1 MAPLKWDQVGERLFE
16 TGVDHGVLYIPD
28 ETGAY
33 DLGVAWNGLVTV
45 TESPSGAA
53 ANPQYADNIKYLNL
67 IAAEEFGGTIDA
79 FTYPDEFAQCDGTA
93 VVEAGLTVGQ
103 QSRKVFG
110 LSFRSR
116 VGNDIDGTDH
126 GYKLHMIYGAQ
137 AAPSDR
143 AYGTINDQPAAISF
157 SWTITTSP
165 VPVSTSGLKPTALVT
180 VDSTKVDA
188 ATLADLE
195 DILYGT
201 GGVEARLP
209 LPDEVIALFGGTAPT
224 PVRLTGANAPTY
236 DSGTHVVTIPA
247 VAGVDWTINDVDAAA
262 GAQPAMTAGQSSYV
276 KATPQSGH
284 VIEGDDDWTFDY

>member
-1 MAPLKWDQVGERLFE
+1 MAPLTWDQVGERLFE

-28 ETGAY
+28 AQGDY
-33 DLGVAWNGLVTV
+33 SLGVPWNGLVTV
-45 TESPSGAA
+45 TESPSGAG

-79 FTYPDEFAQCDGTA
+79 FTYPEEFAQCDGTELPSSG
-93 VVEAGLTVGQ
+93 VSVGQ
-103 QSRKVFG
+103 QSRKIFG

-157 SWTITTSP
+157 SWTITTNP
-165 VPVSTSGLKPTALVT
+165 VPVTDLKPTAVVT
-180 VDSTKVDA
+180 VDSTKVDS
-188 ATLADLE
+188 TKLKELE

-209 LPDEVIALFGGTAPT
+209 LPDEVISLFGGGTVT
-224 PVRLTGANAPTY
+224 KVRLTGANAPTY
-236 DSGTHVVTIPA
+236 DAASHVVTIPN
-247 VAGVDWTINDVDAAA
+247 VAGVNWTVNDVEASA
-262 GAQPAMTAGQSSYV
+262 GAQPALTAGQSAYV
-276 KATPQSGH
+276 KAEPQPAH